1 MSNWKCFLC
10 GGQVIWQSDFDFED
24 YGYEGEGIVQNYTC
38 SKCGAEYE
46 VRSSFKD
53 EEDTQTDDG
62 QITFEELEN
71 YTSNG

>member
-46 VRSSFKD
+46 VRNRFETED
-53 EEDTQTDDG
+53 ESLEVDDR
-62 QITFEELEN
+62 QITFEELEI
-71 YTSNG
+71 